1 MPEPQPLQHY
11 PLHVVV
17 VCHPEPDSFNLA
29 VAHRYCETVEGYR
42 HRTELRDLYRL
53 DFNPVLSAGE
63 LSPGESSSPPADVAT
78 ELDIIDRADVVVLVY
93 PIWLGAPPAMLK
105 GYIDRVF
112 AASTRYG
119 GFRQREDAPG
129 RERGHLVSFSS
140 SGSAKQWLDEQG
152 AWLSLKNLFDNY
164 LRNALLFKSTEH
176 IHFGSIVEGLR
187 PRFVGEHLVEVEEA
201 ARRIASLVHPRGI
214 AEN

>member
-1 MPEPQPLQHY
+1 MTEPTPLEHY

-17 VCHPEPDSFNLA
+17 ACHPAADSFNLA
-29 VAHRYCETVEGYR
+29 VARRYCETVERYR
-42 HRTELRDLYRL
+42 HRTILRDLYRL
-53 DFNPVLSAGE
+53 AFNPVLSSEE
-63 LSPGESSSPPADVAT
+63 LSPGEGSVPSEDVARELALIDKADV
-78 ELDIIDRADVVVLVY
+78 IVLVY

-112 AASTRYG
+112 ATSSRYA
-119 GFRQREDAPG
+119 GFRPPQEEPAHA
-129 RERGHLVSFSS
+129 RGHLVTFSS

-164 LRNALLFKSTEH
+164 LRCALLFKSTEH
-176 IHFGSIVEGLR
+176 IHFGSIVDGLQ
-187 PRFVGEHLVEVEEA
+187 PRFVGENLAEVEET

-214 AEN
+214 ATD